1 LIVPE
6 AEYPEALSLQP
17 GGTFEVVLPSLG
29 RVVLATVDLYYKS
42 VFEGGEVNDVRAN
55 GDLPAE
61 LGSAELAGALK
72 VINPQFS
79 PPLMGGVR
87 GGWLKAFAIGASQ
100 LRWTHAAARGHA

>member
-1 LIVPE
+1 M
-6 AEYPEALSLQP
+6 SLQP

-42 VFEGGEVNDVRAN
+42 VFEGGEVDDVRAD
-55 GDLPAE
+55 GSLPAE

-72 VINPQFS
+72 MVNPQFT

-87 GGWLKAFAIGASQ
+87 GG
-100 LRWTHAAARGHA
+100 